1 MRLIKSCGACALPLP
16 DLGAKQCGS
25 CKTGYCGPECQKQHW
40 REGGHDKLCKK
51 IKKAGGAEQYYADKK
66 CAEAIALAV
75 EECADDTK
83 GQTCFICTEALHRKT
98 KEGLVRGCACRGT
111 AGFVHVS
118 CLAEQAKILMDEVEE
133 NNLGTAAVYERFRR
147 WDTCSLC
154 EQEYFGVVLCALG
167 WACWRTYVGRPD
179 GDEIQC
185 HAINLLGNGLSAVDR
200 LEDELSA
207 REAELSTLRRLGGTE
222 AEVLGVLGNLAITYS
237 ALGRP
242 EALQMARD
250 VYNGYLR
257 LFGEENKE
265 TLLGANNY
273 AKSLI
278 DLRRFGEAR
287 SLLCKTLPVAQSV
300 LGDNKDLTLW
310 MRWNYAE
317 ALYKDEGATFDDLSE
332 AVDTLAKTAQTAR
345 RVLGRSHPDAV
356 SIKQSM
362 QNAFAVLRAMA
373 SASEDPAVRL
383 AVALHT
389 ALCCEAVP
397 ELDDLRDLG
406 FNGEAARSVVALRAK
421 LAATPAGATVDADAD
436 AVRA

>member
-1 MRLIKSCGACALPLP
+1 MIRTCCAACGTQLANTAPR
-16 DLGAKQCGS
+16 CGN
-25 CKTGYCGPECQKQHW
+25 CHTLYCGRDCQKLHW
-40 REGGHDKLCKK
+40 KAGHKKDCKQ
-51 IKKAGGAEQYYADKK
+51 IELGGGAEQYYADKK
-66 CAEAIALAV
+66 CAEAVAVAV
-75 EECADDTK
+75 EECAADTQ
-83 GQTCFICTEALHRKT
+83 GQTCYICTEALHWKT
-98 KEGLVRGCACRGT
+98 REGLVRGCACRGT

-118 CLAEQAKILMDEVEE
+118 CLAEQAKIWVAEAEE
-133 NNLGTAAVYERFRR
+133 NNLGNDALYERFRR
-147 WDTCSLC
+147 WDTCRLC
-154 EQEYFGVVLCALG
+154 EQDYHGVVLCALG
-167 WACWRTYVGRPD
+167 WVCWKTYLGRPD
-179 GDEIQC
+179 GDEIRG
-185 HAINLLGNGLSAVDR
+185 HAMNLLGNGLHEVGHH
-200 LEDELSA
+200 EDELSA

-222 AEVLGVLGNLAITYS
+222 AELLGVLGNLAITYS
-237 ALGRP
+237 VLGRP
-242 EALQMARD
+242 EALQMKRD
-250 VYNGYLR
+250 VYVGLLR

-273 AKSLI
+273 AAGLK
-278 DLRRFGEAR
+278 DLERFEEAKE
-287 SLLCKTLPVAQSV
+287 LLRKTLPVARRI
-300 LGDNKDLTLW
+300 LGEAHEITLW

-332 AVDTLAKTAQTAR
+332 AVDTLAKTAQTAQ

-356 SIKQSM
+356 SIKKSM

-421 LAATPAGATVDADAD
+421 LAATPAGATADAD
-436 AVRA
+436 ASAVRA